1 MLATRGSC
9 RPGRCNWCGSDWR
22 PPTPKL
28 GFFCRWPGEAKW
40 RKNAQSS
47 VVHVGQPRLV
57 ACYLNEAR
65 HEISRRCRH
74 RRSCCHGGRCA
85 SADRK
90 LQSPGGTEEA
100 CRCCIEVVHDEVR
113 ERCLD
118 GLQ

>member
-1 MLATRGSC
+1 MVRFANANVQAWFLLAWRREGAKMLSHLWFMSA
-9 RPGRCNWCGSDWR
+9 D
-22 PPTPKL
+22 L
-28 GFFCRWPGEAKW
+28 GW
-40 RKNAQSS
+40 S
-47 VVHVGQPRLV
+47 L
-57 ACYLNEAR
+57 CYLNEAR

-100 CRCCIEVVHDEVR
+100 CGCCTEVVHDEVR
-113 ERCLD
+113 EGCFG